1 VDDEDKVMKPSRLR
15 GRQAGRHP
23 ALKAALLIAGLL
35 VASIAWAA
43 LPPPTPAQQ
52 QAAAEKKAKADAQ
65 AAKDKESLAASMDA
79 VSARWRTRASQEGW
93 KTHPAVAIA
102 AAAPAPAP
110 AAAGAAAGTSAA
122 PVSAS
127 VTAAGPASAPA
138 GTLGAG
144 ATTAAGQAAANPGV
158 KSEKLGTAPPSEDV
172 KKAPTK
178 AQPRDARPTIDK
190 GTPDVKNK

>member
-1 VDDEDKVMKPSRLR
+1 MKPSYLR
-15 GRQAGRHP
+15 GRHAGRHP

-35 VASIAWAA
+35 VASVAWAA
-43 LPPPTPAQQ
+43 LPPLTPAQQ

-79 VSARWRTRASQEGW
+79 VTARWRTRASQEGW

-102 AAAPAPAP
+102 AAAPAPA
-110 AAAGAAAGTSAA
+110 AAAGAAAGSSAA
-122 PVSAS
+122 P
-127 VTAAGPASAPA
+127 VTAAGPASTPA
-138 GTLGAG
+138 GSLGAG
-144 ATTAAGQAAANPGV
+144 ATTAAGQAAGNPGI

-172 KKAPTK
+172 KKGPTR
-178 AQPRDARPTIDK
+178 AQPRDAKPTIDK

>member
-1 VDDEDKVMKPSRLR
+1 MKPSYLR

-43 LPPPTPAQQ
+43 LPPLTPAQQ

-102 AAAPAPAP
+102 AAAPAPA
-110 AAAGAAAGTSAA
+110 AAGASAA
-122 PVSAS
+122 PV
-127 VTAAGPASAPA
+127 TTAGPASAPA

-144 ATTAAGQAAANPGV
+144 ATTAAGQASANPGI

>member
-1 VDDEDKVMKPSRLR
+1 MKPSYLR
-15 GRQAGRHP
+15 GRHTGRHP

-35 VASIAWAA
+35 VASVAWAA
-43 LPPPTPAQQ
+43 LPPLTPAQQ

-79 VSARWRTRASQEGW
+79 VTTRWRTRASQEGW

-102 AAAPAPAP
+102 AAAPAPA
-110 AAAGAAAGTSAA
+110 AAAGAGAATSSA

-138 GTLGAG
+138 GSLGAG
-144 ATTAAGQAAANPGV
+144 ATTAAGQASANPGV

-172 KKAPTK
+172 KKAPTR

>member
-1 VDDEDKVMKPSRLR
+1 MKPSQLR
-15 GRQAGRHP
+15 GRHAGRHP

-35 VASIAWAA
+35 VASIAWAT

-79 VSARWRTRASQEGW
+79 VTARWRTRASQEGW

-102 AAAPAPAP
+102 AAAPAPA
-110 AAAGAAAGTSAA
+110 AGAA
-122 PVSAS
+122 PV
-127 VTAAGPASAPA
+127 TTAGPASAPA
-138 GTLGAG
+138 GSLGAG
-144 ATTAAGQAAANPGV
+144 ATTAAGQASANPGV

-172 KKAPTK
+172 KKGPTR
-178 AQPRDARPTIDK
+178 AQPRDAKPTIDK

>member
-1 VDDEDKVMKPSRLR
+1 MKPSHIRR
-15 GRQAGRHP
+15 GQPQRHP

-35 VASIAWAA
+35 VASLAWAA

-79 VSARWRTRASQEGW
+79 VTARYRTRAGQEGW

-102 AAAPAPAP
+102 AAPAPGGAP
-110 AAAGAAAGTSAA
+110 
-122 PVSAS
+122 
-127 VTAAGPASAPA
+127 VTAAGPASQPAA
-138 GTLGAG
+138 GTVGAG
-144 ATTAAGQAAANPGV
+144 ATPSGAPPKIQ
-158 KSEKLGTAPPSEDV
+158 SEKLGTAPPSEDI
-172 KKAPTK
+172 KKVQTR
-178 AQPRDARPTIDK
+178 AQPQGARPTVDK